1 MLESIGWGTFIFF
14 AAFAVVAGIWTILCV
29 PETKDKTLEQ
39 LDRLF
44 NDETGKR
51 DEERRQR
58 IVASLAAEL
67 TGSVGD
73 KVKLGDSS
81 SDSSSGKIQ
90 VEKHEEV

>member
-14 AAFAVVAGIWTILCV
+14 AAFATLAGIWTFFFV

-44 NDETGKR
+44 NDATGKQ

-58 IVASLAAEL
+58 ILGGLAAEIFGAGGQKL
-67 TGSVGD
+67 T
-73 KVKLGDSS
+73 GDSS
-81 SDSSSGKIQ
+81 SDSSSGKVR
-90 VEKHEEV
+90 VESYEEV

>member
-1 MLESIGWGTFIFF
+1 MLDTIGWGTFIFF
-14 AAFAVVAGIWTILCV
+14 AAFAAIAGIWTVLCV

-44 NDETGKR
+44 NDETGKH

-58 IVASLAAEL
+58 IVSSLVAEL
-67 TGSVGD
+67 SGSVE
-73 KVKLGDSS
+73 VKLRGDSS

-90 VEKHEEV
+90 VERHEEV